1 MNCAKLI
8 LQVIDMAE
16 KLYFKNDYSEGAH
29 KRIIERFMETH
40 LEQNTGY
47 GTDKYSESAQEKI
60 RLACNCPD
68 AQVKFICG
76 GTQTNQLVISTMLAP
91 YEGVIGATTAH
102 IAAHE
107 AGAIEYSGHKVLTL
121 PHHDGKIIP
130 SELVDLIE
138 TFWNDDSHEHMVY
151 PGMVYVSH
159 PTEFG
164 TLYSKAE
171 LTAIANVCKNYNLPL
186 YLDGAR
192 LGYGLMSDESDLT
205 LEDIASLCDV
215 FYIGGT
221 KVGALC
227 GEAVVFTKNNMPKCF
242 VAQIKQ
248 HGALM
253 AKGFCTGLQ
262 FDTLFTDNLYLELGR
277 HAIEM
282 ANLLKNGFVRKG
294 YRLHVD
300 SPTNQQFI
308 VVNQEQHK
316 KISEIAVFENW
327 ERIDKEHTVIRF
339 VTSWAT
345 KKETVEKL
353 ISLI

>member
-1 MNCAKLI
+1 M
-8 LQVIDMAE
+8 QE
-16 KLYFKNDYSEGAH
+16 KLYFKNDYSEGAATE
-29 KRIIERFMETH
+29 ILSRFMETQ

-47 GTDKYSESAQEKI
+47 GTDKYCKSAEEKI
-60 RLACNCPD
+60 RKACGCEK

-76 GTQTNQLVISTMLAP
+76 GTQTNQLVISTMLQP
-91 YEGVIGATTAH
+91 FEGVIGATTAH

-121 PHHDGKIIP
+121 PQHDGKIIP

-138 TFWNDDSHEHMVY
+138 TFWNDESHEHMVY

-159 PTEFG
+159 PTELG
-164 TLYSKAE
+164 TLYTKDE

-192 LGYGLMSDESDLT
+192 LGYGLMSESTDLDLKT
-205 LEDIASLCDV
+205 IAELCDV

-227 GEAVVFTKNNMPKCF
+227 GEAIVFTRDNMPKCF

-253 AKGFCTGLQ
+253 AKGWVTGMQ
-262 FDTLFTDNLYLELGR
+262 FDTLFTDDLYLKLGR

-282 ANLLKNGFVRKG
+282 ANLLKAGFVEKG
-294 YRLHVD
+294 YKLHVD
-300 SPTNQQFI
+300 SPTNQQF
-308 VVNQEQHK
+308 VVVDDGQLAK
-316 KISEIAVFENW
+316 LKDIAVFEVW
-327 ERIDKEHTVIRF
+327 ERLDKEHVVIRF

-345 KKETVEKL
+345 KRETVEKL

>member
-1 MNCAKLI
+1 MSA
-8 LQVIDMAE
+8 DM
-16 KLYFKNDYSEGAH
+16 LYFKNDYSEGAATEILDGFV
-29 KRIIERFMETH
+29 RTQM
-40 LEQNTGY
+40 EQNTGY
-47 GTDKYSESAQEKI
+47 GTDKYCKSAEDKI
-60 RLACNCPD
+60 RKAIGVED

-91 YEGVIGATTAH
+91 FEGVIGAETAH

-121 PHHDGKIIP
+121 PQHDGKIDP
-130 SELVDLIE
+130 KELVDLIE
-138 TFWNDDSHEHMVY
+138 TFWNDESHEHMVY

-159 PTEFG
+159 PTELG
-164 TLYSKAE
+164 TLYTKAE
-171 LTAIANVCKNYNLPL
+171 LEAIANVCKNYSLPL

-192 LGYGLMSDESDLT
+192 LGYGLMSEGSDLD
-205 LEDIASLCDV
+205 LETIARLCDV

-253 AKGFCTGLQ
+253 AKGWVTGMQ
-262 FDTLFTDNLYLELGR
+262 FDILFTDDLYLKLSKN
-277 HAIEM
+277 AIDM
-282 ANLLKNGFVRKG
+282 AKLLKEGFVKKG
-294 YRLHVD
+294 YKLHVD
-300 SPTNQQFI
+300 SPTNQQF
-308 VVNQEQHK
+308 VVVTNEQLESLRK
-316 KISEIAVFENW
+316 MAVFEVW
-327 ERIDKEHTVIRF
+327 ERLDKEHVVIRF

-345 KKETVEKL
+345 KRETVEAL
-353 ISLI
+353 VSVI

>member
-1 MNCAKLI
+1 MC
-8 LQVIDMAE
+8 D
-16 KLYFKNDYSEGAH
+16 KLYFKNDYSEGAATE
-29 KRIIERFMETH
+29 ILQGFFATQY
-40 LEQNTGY
+40 EQNTGY
-47 GTDKYSESAQEKI
+47 GTDKYCESAQEKI
-60 RLACNCPD
+60 RKAIGIED

-76 GTQTNQLVISTMLAP
+76 GTQTNQLVISTMLQP
-91 YEGVIGATTAH
+91 FEGVVGAQTAH

-121 PHHDGKIIP
+121 PQHDGKIIP

-138 TFWNDDSHEHMVY
+138 TFWNDESHEHMVY

-159 PTEFG
+159 PTELG
-164 TLYSKAE
+164 TLYTKAE
-171 LTAIANVCKNYNLPL
+171 LEAIANVCRNYNLPL

-192 LGYGLMSDESDLT
+192 LGYGLMSEGSDLDLKT
-205 LEDIASLCDV
+205 IAKLCDV

-253 AKGFCTGLQ
+253 AKGWVTGLQ
-262 FDTLFTDNLYLELGR
+262 FDTLFTDGLYYELGR

-282 ANLLKNGFVRKG
+282 AELLKDVLREKG
-294 YRLHVD
+294 CRFFMD
-300 SPTNQQFI
+300 SPTNQQFVI
-308 VVNQEQHK
+308 M
-316 KISEIAVFENW
+316 ENTKLCELQKNVTVGFW
-327 ERIDKEHTVIRF
+327 EKYDDTHTVVRF
-339 VTSWAT
+339 ATSWAT
-345 KKETVEKL
+345 TNEDISELEKYL
-353 ISLI
+353 

>member
-1 MNCAKLI
+1 M
-8 LQVIDMAE
+8 QE
-16 KLYFKNDYSEGAH
+16 KLYFKNDYSEGAASE
-29 KRIIERFMETH
+29 ILTRFADTQ

-47 GTDKYSESAQEKI
+47 GTDRYCKSAEEKI
-60 RLACNCPD
+60 CKAIDCPE

-76 GTQTNQLVISTMLAP
+76 GTQTNQLVISTMLQP

-121 PHHDGKIIP
+121 PQHDGKIIP
-130 SELVDLIE
+130 SELTDLIE
-138 TFWNDDSHEHMVY
+138 TFWNDESHEHMVY

-159 PTEFG
+159 PTELG
-164 TLYSKAE
+164 TLYTKDE

-192 LGYGLMSDESDLT
+192 LGYGLASDSTDLDLKT
-205 LEDIASLCDV
+205 IAELCDV

-227 GEAVVFTKNNMPKCF
+227 GEAVVFTRNNMPRCF

-253 AKGFCTGLQ
+253 AKGWVTGLQ
-262 FDTLFTDNLYLELGR
+262 FDTLFTDELYFKLGR

-282 ANLLKNGFVRKG
+282 ANLLKAGFVEKG
-294 YRLHVD
+294 YKLHVD

-308 VVNQEQHK
+308 VVDEEQLAK
-316 KISEIAVFENW
+316 LKEIAVFEVW
-327 ERIDKEHTVIRF
+327 ERVDKNHVSIRF

>member
-1 MNCAKLI
+1 MS
-8 LQVIDMAE
+8 DT
-16 KLYFKNDYSEGAH
+16 KLYFKNDYSEGAATE
-29 KRIIERFMETH
+29 ILQGFLATQ

-47 GTDKYSESAQEKI
+47 GTDKYCESAEKKI
-60 RLACNCPD
+60 RKACECED

-76 GTQTNQLVISTMLAP
+76 GTQTNQLVISTMLQP
-91 YEGVIGATTAH
+91 FEGVIGATTAH

-121 PHHDGKIIP
+121 PQHNGKIDP
-130 SELVDLIE
+130 KELTDLIE
-138 TFWNDDSHEHMVY
+138 TFWNDESHEHMVY

-159 PTEFG
+159 PTELG
-164 TLYSKAE
+164 TLYTKAE
-171 LTAIANVCKNYNLPL
+171 LEAIANVCKNYNLPL

-192 LGYGLMSDESDLT
+192 LGYGLMSKESDLT
-205 LEDIASLCDV
+205 LADIARLCDV

-253 AKGFCTGLQ
+253 AKGWVTGMQ
-262 FDTLFTDNLYLELGR
+262 FDILFTDDLYLRLSQN
-277 HAIEM
+277 AIDM
-282 ANLLKNGFVRKG
+282 ANLLKEGFVKKG
-294 YRLHVD
+294 YKLHVD
-300 SPTNQQFI
+300 SPTNQQF
-308 VVNQEQHK
+308 VVVTESQLKELREK
-316 KISEIAVFENW
+316 AVFEVW
-327 ERIDKEHTVIRF
+327 ERLDKEHLVIRF

-345 KKETVEKL
+345 KRETVEEL
-353 ISLI
+353 ISVI